1 MHPPPHQPTTPS
13 DESLRFLTRSE
24 NLGKLKN
31 STVWEPEMDVLYRS
45 INISAW
51 SVYIRRGSTSR
62 VDAMQDDSIHLCG
75 FVYSGMKEP
84 YIVYSRTP
92 SCCCCRQPAG
102 RQIQA
107 DPSGFYTSLSASCGF
122 LLENQISPIEGREN
136 VIVGDTSAPVF
147 LSIFFYPLYVFLF
160 FFQPFL
166 SFFFFSSPS
175 WSTSRRRHTHFV
187 FCQWAAG

>member
-1 MHPPPHQPTTPS
+1 
-13 DESLRFLTRSE
+13 
-24 NLGKLKN
+24 
-31 STVWEPEMDVLYRS
+31 
-45 INISAW
+45 
-51 SVYIRRGSTSR
+51 
-62 VDAMQDDSIHLCG
+62 MQDDSIHLCG

-166 SFFFFSSPS
+166 SFFFFRALAGPPLDAD
-175 WSTSRRRHTHFV
+175 THTLYSANGQRV
-187 FCQWAAG
+187 RDDGGRDD